1 MWQMLV
7 LKLFLTA
14 VLMASVQS
22 LYLLVLFLWSAQTAP
37 VKRRFSVLL
46 ELVWFQAHSVLPFI
60 LALLVRR
67 DVGTD
72 LAE

>member
-1 MWQMLV
+1 
-7 LKLFLTA
+7 
-14 VLMASVQS
+14 
-22 LYLLVLFLWSAQTAP
+22 
-37 VKRRFSVLL
+37 VLL